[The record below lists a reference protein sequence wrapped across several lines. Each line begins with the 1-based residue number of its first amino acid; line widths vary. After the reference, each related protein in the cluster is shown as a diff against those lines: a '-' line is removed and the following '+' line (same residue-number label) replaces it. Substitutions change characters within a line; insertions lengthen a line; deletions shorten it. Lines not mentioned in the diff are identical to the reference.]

1 MFFTSEEFLKEAK
14 RIIFNKV
21 KNENKV
27 FSHSNVDDVVY
38 VVWYCWILENQK
50 CLISTTIPDGKYYEI
65 TYNKERQEMYI
76 DTYVRSENFKVEV

>member
-38 VVWYCWILENQK
+38 VVWYCWIFRKSKML
-50 CLISTTIPDGKYYEI
+50 
-65 TYNKERQEMYI
+65 
-76 DTYVRSENFKVEV
+76 NFNNNTRWKIL

>member
-14 RIIFNKV
+14 QIIFNKV
-21 KNENKV
+21 KNENKI

>member
-14 RIIFNKV
+14 SIIFNKV

-27 FSHSNVDDVVY
+27 FSHSNVDDIVY

-65 TYNKERQEMYI
+65 TYNKEKQEMYV

>member
-14 RIIFNKV
+14 QIIFNKV
-21 KNENKV
+21 KNKNKV

>member
-14 RIIFNKV
+14 QIIFNKV

>member
-14 RIIFNKV
+14 SIIFNKV